1 MKLFQKKRFGN
12 RFYLTGM
19 CVLVTLIVV
28 LINLCLAKL
37 PLEYTR
43 FDTSVSRL
51 YSVSAQTKEIVSGV
65 TDTVELYLI
74 APGGKEDA
82 RLTRLLDRYAALSSR
97 LRVEYVDPVLSPT
110 FVQGYTSDKVSD
122 NSMIV
127 ACGEKFRVIRNSEL
141 FPNSY
146 DYDTGSISESFDGEG
161 QITSAIRYV
170 TTEQSSHVY
179 LLSGH
184 GEEALTDSFRE
195 GIQKEGIELTELNL
209 VAADAVP
216 EDAACLLIHVPTSD
230 ITAGEADRLTGY
242 LEQGGKLLLITGIT
256 AVDMPNLNRVTAL
269 CGLQMASGLV
279 VEGDANG
286 SIPSYPNFLL
296 PTIHENEITQPFI
309 DEKGLLLLP
318 NAHAI
323 VRTQETR
330 STLGIQELLT
340 TSSNSWL
347 KTDTSTLQYQQG
359 DLVGP
364 LMVGAVASEQVGD
377 DAMQFAWF
385 SSSMLLMDEIDEM
398 VGGNNVD
405 LVLNTI
411 GWMTQQDDGISIR
424 PKTTS
429 SPGLRLTAAQA
440 TVWGGIYIIALP
452 VLVLVLG
459 IIVCVKRRKQ
469 Q

>member
-146 DYDTGSISESFDGEG
+146 D
-161 QITSAIRYV
+161 
-170 TTEQSSHVY
+170 
-179 LLSGH
+179 
-184 GEEALTDSFRE
+184 
-195 GIQKEGIELTELNL
+195 
-209 VAADAVP
+209 
-216 EDAACLLIHVPTSD
+216 
-230 ITAGEADRLTGY
+230 
-242 LEQGGKLLLITGIT
+242 
-256 AVDMPNLNRVTAL
+256 
-269 CGLQMASGLV
+269 
-279 VEGDANG
+279 
-286 SIPSYPNFLL
+286 
-296 PTIHENEITQPFI
+296 
-309 DEKGLLLLP
+309 
-318 NAHAI
+318 
-323 VRTQETR
+323 
-330 STLGIQELLT
+330 
-340 TSSNSWL
+340 
-347 KTDTSTLQYQQG
+347 
-359 DLVGP
+359 
-364 LMVGAVASEQVGD
+364 
-377 DAMQFAWF
+377 
-385 SSSMLLMDEIDEM
+385 
-398 VGGNNVD
+398 
-405 LVLNTI
+405 
-411 GWMTQQDDGISIR
+411 
-424 PKTTS
+424 
-429 SPGLRLTAAQA
+429 
-440 TVWGGIYIIALP
+440 
-452 VLVLVLG
+452 
-459 IIVCVKRRKQ
+459 
-469 Q
+469 